1 LFHSIEKTENR
12 HGNAPQVLYV
22 ARTTTAM

>member
-1 LFHSIEKTENR
+1 LFHSTEKTENR
-12 HGNAPQVLYV
+12 LGNAPQVLFV